1 MPKITTNQP
10 LISHYSSPEVSAFHR
25 IGWDLL
31 HLNISTTPD
40 VMTVHHYSL
49 HPRPVIAQFSQW
61 RGGGRL
67 PTNSK
72 GPTSDTEGVLAAWG
86 ARHYWS
92 RSRIG
97 GRGGRGG
104 CFSYSSSSFCQPA
117 PNVCQRSNAL
127 HSDHQLRSFGSCGF
141 GACQYVLFWCTL
153 VGVITLS
160 RGHKQRSSIDT
171 RIGPFE

>member
-1 MPKITTNQP
+1 MPKTTTNQP
-10 LISHYSSPEVSAFHR
+10 LISHFCSSFSQN
-25 IGWDLL
+25 IGQDLL

-49 HPRPVIAQFSQW
+49 HPRPVIAQFSQE

-72 GPTSDTEGVLAAWG
+72 GPTSDREGVLAAWG

-104 CFSYSSSSFCQPA
+104 CFSYSSSFCQPA

-127 HSDHQLRSFGSCGF
+127 QSGHQLSSSGFRGVFKYVVFFG
-141 GACQYVLFWCTL
+141 V
-153 VGVITLS
+153 
-160 RGHKQRSSIDT
+160 H
-171 RIGPFE
+171 

>member
-1 MPKITTNQP
+1 MYQP
-10 LISHYSSPEVSAFHR
+10 TP
-25 IGWDLL
+25 DLTL
-31 HLNISTTPD
+31 LLLLKCLLFTEYWLRFAPSRHLNHARCDDCPPLFTSPKTRNCSIFTGES
-40 VMTVHHYSL
+40 
-49 HPRPVIAQFSQW
+49 
-61 RGGGRL
+61 GGGRL

-117 PNVCQRSNAL
+117 PNVCQRSN
-127 HSDHQLRSFGSCGF
+127 
-141 GACQYVLFWCTL
+141 VLQAEWTSAENL
-153 VGVITLS
+153 
-160 RGHKQRSSIDT
+160 QQ
-171 RIGPFE
+171 

>member
-1 MPKITTNQP
+1 MYQP
-10 LISHYSSPEVSAFHR
+10 TP
-25 IGWDLL
+25 DLTL
-31 HLNISTTPD
+31 LLLLKCLLFTEYWPRFAPSEHLNHARCDDCPPLFTSPKTRNCSIFTGEGWGTTAD
-40 VMTVHHYSL
+40 KI
-49 HPRPVIAQFSQW
+49 RQE
-61 RGGGRL
+61 RL
-67 PTNSK
+67 S
-72 GPTSDTEGVLAAWG
+72 GG
-86 ARHYWS
+86 ARGLGCTALLEQEQDW
-92 RSRIG
+92 G
-97 GRGGRGG
+97 PGRRGG

-141 GACQYVLFWCTL
+141 GACQYVLFCRSL